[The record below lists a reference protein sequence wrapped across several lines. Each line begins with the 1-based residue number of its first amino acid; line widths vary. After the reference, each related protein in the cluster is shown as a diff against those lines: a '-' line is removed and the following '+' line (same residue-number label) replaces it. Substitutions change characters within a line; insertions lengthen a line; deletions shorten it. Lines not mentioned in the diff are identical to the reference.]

1 MVTTRD
7 TSGTLCEEAM
17 RAFDRLCALERTRDD
32 AEAMLTPRQAHR
44 RRLLEA
50 RASAAEWIVPPEI
63 AATVHALIVSVQSRR
78 RDLAVLRALGAD
90 RRWIGRTVHWQ
101 ATVLAATPIVIGVP
115 LGLIAGAV
123 VFRAFV
129 NRIGALPEPAVPILL
144 VLILMVVL
152 IAVAN
157 IAAFIPAR
165 RARLAPVVELL
176 RAE

>member
-63 AATVHALIVSVQSRR
+63 AATVHALIDAADRIDDPALAFVWTDHLPV
-78 RDLAVLRALGAD
+78 AVLVVPRAPEPRPPPRGRRPVRLRRCLNEPRHCRRPGAHGPGRPD
-90 RRWIGRTVHWQ
+90 AHREVAKRWYRRWNSNPHEV
-101 ATVLAATPIVIGVP
+101 ALNGV
-115 LGLIAGAV
+115 
-123 VFRAFV
+123 
-129 NRIGALPEPAVPILL
+129 
-144 VLILMVVL
+144 
-152 IAVAN
+152 
-157 IAAFIPAR
+157 
-165 RARLAPVVELL
+165 
-176 RAE
+176 